1 MKSARTNG
9 NRGNPLV
16 GKQRRRSSIRGPGT
30 TRLATEKFLRVG
42 NPKVIGSRNNYALL
56 PDWRDA
62 STYALDTDWRTARF
76 DSAWFAGADAQPSLM
91 MHKGQQGAQ

>member
-16 GKQRRRSSIRGPGT
+16 GKQRRRSKIRGLDAT
-30 TRLATEKFLRVG
+30 CLANEEFLCAG
-42 NPKVIGSRNNYALL
+42 NPKVIGSRNDYALL
-56 PDWRDA
+56 PDWRDD

-91 MHKGQQGAQ
+91 MHEGQQGAQ